1 MYPLRNLFDNVTNL
15 SMSTRAGSEI
25 VTQSPRICI
34 QPHMRILS
42 TEGYQPLKR
51 NGANGP
57 ISNMILILFVIQVIR
72 LCKPGKVWYDHTIKL
87 ISYGTIWIHIIW
99 SILYGANYM
108 FFHIAIH
115 MIWFILW
122 LKIAYSHLS
131 LINPFLHKSIL
142 KWILKVFDLLFF
154 FWKIRSS
161 KLRNEM
167 KLVWNSC
174 CRSKCW

>member
-57 ISNMILILFVIQVIR
+57 ISNMILIIFVIQVIR
-72 LCKPGKVWYDHTIKL
+72 KLKYENGKLNMTIQ
-87 ISYGTIWIHIIW
+87 
-99 SILYGANYM
+99 
-108 FFHIAIH
+108 
-115 MIWFILW
+115 
-122 LKIAYSHLS
+122 
-131 LINPFLHKSIL
+131 
-142 KWILKVFDLLFF
+142 
-154 FWKIRSS
+154 
-161 KLRNEM
+161 
-167 KLVWNSC
+167 
-174 CRSKCW
+174 

>member
-51 NGANGP
+51 NGPNGP

-72 LCKPGKVWYDHTIKL
+72 LCNPGK
-87 ISYGTIWIHIIW
+87 
-99 SILYGANYM
+99 
-108 FFHIAIH
+108 F
-115 MIWFILW
+115 
-122 LKIAYSHLS
+122 
-131 LINPFLHKSIL
+131 
-142 KWILKVFDLLFF
+142 
-154 FWKIRSS
+154 
-161 KLRNEM
+161 
-167 KLVWNSC
+167 
-174 CRSKCW
+174 